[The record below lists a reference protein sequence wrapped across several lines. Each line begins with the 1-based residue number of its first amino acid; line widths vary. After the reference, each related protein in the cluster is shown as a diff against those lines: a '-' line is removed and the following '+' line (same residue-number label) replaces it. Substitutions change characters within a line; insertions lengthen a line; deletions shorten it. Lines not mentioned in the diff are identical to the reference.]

1 MLGLGLGL
9 GNHPL
14 HDIFEAS
21 CKPLSLTLE
30 DRYEYLCGSRLA
42 HYMVKHVIQNPDHQI
57 IHYKFTHK
65 YYLIPQRLQ
74 QMKLR
79 DNPYC
84 DFCPDNTI
92 ATFYHMV
99 WQCPEIN

>member
-1 MLGLGLGL
+1 
-9 GNHPL
+9 
-14 HDIFEAS
+14 
-21 CKPLSLTLE
+21 
-30 DRYEYLCGSRLA
+30 
-42 HYMVKHVIQNPDHQI
+42 MVKHVIQNPDHQI

-99 WQCPEIN
+99 WQCPEVNRFWHNVSSIMSSIIEGASPHSVFAST